1 MKKTFSL
8 SLLFLVMSLTFT
20 SCSQKSVDPPMAQKI
35 EKQTTVFGDTRVDY
49 FDWLKEKENP
59 DVIRY
64 LEEENAY
71 ADYILKDT
79 KKLQKKIYREII
91 GRIQETDISVPVK
104 RDNYYY
110 YSRTEKG
117 KQYSIYG
124 RKEGSPD
131 NKEEVILDANKRAK
145 GSDYYSLGM
154 LSLSTDHNILA
165 ISEDRNGSEVYTL
178 RFKNLKDGSF
188 YPEVIDSVGSGVWAV
203 DNKTFFYTTIDYTF
217 RPWRVYRHI
226 LGTPVSED
234 ELIYED
240 PDLAFFV
247 DVNRSKDRAYL
258 FISSQS
264 KITSEIWYLPTDNPD
279 GSFILFSPREN
290 GVEYQVEHHD
300 GNFYIL
306 TNRGGLKNFYIIRQ
320 PVKSPSL
327 SGIFMV
333 YEHDLNAK
341 INGMDM
347 FKDFL
352 AVYKTGNARTMIDV
366 QNLKTGERHTIN
378 FPEEIYMARGTNNPE
393 FETEKLRVFYTSLLT
408 PQTVYDYNMQT
419 RELELLKQTEVR
431 GRWNRD
437 DYATELLIVPARDG
451 AEIPVSILYKKGFKK
466 DSSQPVFLYGYGS
479 YGITMNPYFSYSRWS
494 LVDRGFLFAIAH
506 IRGGGA
512 KGEYWYEDGKWLN
525 KKNTFTDFIDVA
537 QYLVDEKYTVP
548 EKMGIGG
555 GSAGGLLMGAVLN
568 MRPDLFGAAI
578 ASVPFVDVLNTM
590 SDPSLPLTVTEY
602 DEWGNPGEEEYYHY
616 IRSYCPYS
624 NVEAKEYPHIMITAG
639 LNDPR
644 VSYAEPAKW
653 MAKLRSMKTD
663 DNILILR
670 TNMGAGHGGASG
682 RYDAYKEIAEEYAF
696 IFKILNF
703 KAE

>member
-1 MKKTFSL
+1 
-8 SLLFLVMSLTFT
+8 
-20 SCSQKSVDPPMAQKI
+20 PPMAQKI
-35 EKQTTVFGDTRVDY
+35 VQQTTVFGDMRTDY
-49 FDWLKEKENP
+49 YDWLKEKDNP
-59 DVIRY
+59 DVIQY
-64 LEEENAY
+64 LTDENLY
-71 ADYILKDT
+71 ADYVLKDT
-79 KKLQKKIYREII
+79 KRLQKKIYKEIV

-110 YSRTEKG
+110 YNRTKKG
-117 KQYSIYG
+117 EQYSIYC

-131 NKEEVILDANKRAK
+131 NKEEIILDANKQAK

-154 LSLSTDHNILA
+154 ISLSTDHNIMAL
-165 ISEDRNGSEVYTL
+165 SEDRNGSEIYTL

-188 YPEVIDSVGSGVWAV
+188 YPEVIDSVGSGVWAA

-217 RPWRVYRHI
+217 RPWRVYRHV
-226 LGTPVSED
+226 LGTSASED
-234 ELIYED
+234 ELVYED
-240 PDLAFFV
+240 TDLAFFV
-247 DVNRSKDRAYL
+247 DVSRSKDKAYL

-264 KITSEIWYLPTDNPD
+264 KITSEVRYLSTENPAA
-279 GSFILFSPREN
+279 SFTLFTPRER
-290 GVEYQVEHHD
+290 GVEYSLEHHN

-306 TNRGGLKNFYIIRQ
+306 TNRGNLKNFYIIRQ
-320 PVKSPSL
+320 SVKSPSL
-327 SGIFMV
+327 SGTFMV

-352 AVYKTGNARTMIDV
+352 VVYKTGDARTMIDV
-366 QNLKTGERHTIN
+366 QNLKTNKRHTVA
-378 FPEEIYMARGTNNPE
+378 FPEEIYMARGMNNPQ
-393 FETEKLRVFYTSLLT
+393 FDTDKLRIFYTSLLT
-408 PQTVYDYNMQT
+408 PQTVYDYNMT
-419 RELELLKQTEVR
+419 SRELELLKQTEVR
-431 GRWNRD
+431 GGWNRE
-437 DYATELLIVPARDG
+437 DYVTELLMVPARDG
-451 AEIPVSILYKKGFKK
+451 AEIPVSILYKKGFKT
-466 DSSQPVFLYGYGS
+466 DGSQPVFLYGYGS

-512 KGEYWYEDGKWLN
+512 KGEYWYEEGKWLK
-525 KKNTFTDFIDVA
+525 KKNTFTDFVDVA
-537 QYLVDEKYTVP
+537 QYLVDEKYTIP
-548 EKMGIGG
+548 EKLTISG
-555 GSAGGLLMGAVLN
+555 GSAGGLLMGTVVN
-568 MRPDLFGAAI
+568 MRPDLFGAVI

-624 NVEAKEYPHIMITAG
+624 NVEAKKYPHIMVTAG

-653 MAKLRSMKTD
+653 TAKLRSMKTD

-682 RYDAYKEIAEEYAF
+682 RYDSFREIAEEYAF
-696 IFKILNF
+696 VLRVLS
-703 KAE
+703 AEF

>member
-1 MKKTFSL
+1 MKKGFSL

-20 SCSQKSVDPPMAQKI
+20 SCSQKSVDPPVAQKI

-79 KKLQKKIYREII
+79 KKLRKKIYKEII

-104 RDNYYY
+104 RDNFYY

-117 KQYSIYG
+117 KQYSIYC
-124 RKEGSPD
+124 RKEGSLE
-131 NKEEVILDANKRAK
+131 NKEEIILDANERAK

-154 LSLSTDHNILA
+154 LSLSTDHGILA

-188 YPEVIDSVGSGVWAV
+188 YPEEIDSVGSGVWAV
-203 DNKTFFYTTIDYTF
+203 DNRNFFYTTIDYTF
-217 RPWRVYRHI
+217 RPWRVYRHT
-226 LGTPVSED
+226 LGTSVSED

-240 PDLAFFV
+240 PDLAFYV
-247 DVNRSKDRAYL
+247 DVNRSKDKEYL

-264 KITSEIWYLPTDNPD
+264 KISSEVHYLSTENPA
-279 GSFILFSPREN
+279 GSFILFSPRER
-290 GVEYQVEHHD
+290 GVEYSLEHH
-300 GNFYIL
+300 GGYFYVL
-306 TNRGGLKNFYIIRQ
+306 TNRGDLKNFYIIRQ
-320 PVKSPSL
+320 AVTAPSL
-327 SGIFMV
+327 SGQFIV

-341 INGMDM
+341 INGMDI
-347 FKDFL
+347 FKDYL
-352 AVYKTGNARTMIDV
+352 AVYRTGNARTMIDI
-366 QNLKTGERHTIN
+366 QNLKTRERHTID

-408 PQTVYDYNMQT
+408 PQTVYEYNMQT

-431 GRWNRD
+431 GGWNRD
-437 DYATELLIVPARDG
+437 DYATELLMVPARDG

-466 DSSQPVFLYGYGS
+466 DGSQPVFLYGYGS

-494 LVDRGFLFAIAH
+494 LVDRGFLYATAH

-548 EKMGIGG
+548 EKMAIGG
-555 GSAGGLLMGAVLN
+555 GSAGGLLMGAVVN
-568 MRPDLFGAAI
+568 MRPDLFGAVI

-602 DEWGNPGEEEYYHY
+602 DEWGNPGEEEYYNY

-624 NVEAKEYPHIMITAG
+624 NVEAKEYPHIMVTAG

-653 MAKLRSMKTD
+653 TAKLRSVKTD
-663 DNILILR
+663 ENILILR

-682 RYDAYKEIAEEYAF
+682 RYDAYKEIAEEYGF
-696 IFKILNF
+696 ILGVLNDEF
-703 KAE
+703 

>member
-1 MKKTFSL
+1 MKKILISA
-8 SLLFLVMSLTFT
+8 LLFIILAGLI
-20 SCSQKSVDPPMAQKI
+20 SCSQEPAVEPPVAQKI
-35 EKQTTVFGDTRVDY
+35 EKQTTVFGDTRTDY
-49 FDWLKEKENP
+49 YDWLKEKDNP
-59 DVIRY
+59 DVIQY
-64 LEEENAY
+64 LTDENLY
-71 ADYILKDT
+71 TDYVLKDT
-79 KKLQKKIYREII
+79 KLLQKKIYKEIV

-110 YSRTEKG
+110 YNRTKKG
-117 KQYSIYG
+117 EQYSIYC
-124 RKEGSPD
+124 RKEGSLD
-131 NKEEVILDANKRAK
+131 NKEEIILDANKRAK

-154 LSLSTDHNILA
+154 ISLSMDHNIMA
-165 ISEDRNGSEVYTL
+165 FSEDRNGSEIYTL

-188 YPEVIDSVGSGVWAV
+188 YPEVIDSVGPGVWAA
-203 DNKTFFYTTIDYTF
+203 DNQTFFYTTIDYTF
-217 RPWRVYRHI
+217 RPWRVYRHV
-226 LGTPVSED
+226 LGTTASED

-240 PDLAFFV
+240 TDLAFFV
-247 DVNRSKDRAYL
+247 DVNRSKDKAYL

-264 KITSEIWYLPTDNPD
+264 KITSEVWYLSTDNPD
-279 GSFILFSPREN
+279 GSFTLFSPRKR
-290 GVEYQVEHHD
+290 GVEYSLEHHN

-306 TNRGGLKNFYIIRQ
+306 TNRGDLKNFYIIRQ
-320 PVKSPSL
+320 SVKAPSL
-327 SGIFMV
+327 SGTFMV

-352 AVYKTGNARTMIDV
+352 VVYKTGDARTMIDV
-366 QNLKTGERHTIN
+366 QNLKTNERHTVA
-378 FPEEIYMARGTNNPE
+378 FPEEIYMARGMNNPQ
-393 FETEKLRVFYTSLLT
+393 FDTDKLRVFYTSLLT
-408 PQTVYDYNMQT
+408 PQTVYDYNMTT
-419 RELELLKQTEVR
+419 RELELLKQTEVM
-431 GRWNRD
+431 GGWNRD
-437 DYATELLIVPARDG
+437 DYATELLMIPARDG
-451 AEIPVSILYKKGFKK
+451 VDIPVSILYKKGFKK
-466 DSSQPVFLYGYGS
+466 DGSQPLFLYGYGS

-512 KGEYWYEDGKWLN
+512 KGEYWYEDGKWL
-525 KKNTFTDFIDVA
+525 KKNNTFTDFIDVA
-537 QYLVDEKYTVP
+537 QYFVDEKYTVP
-548 EKMGIGG
+548 ELLAVSG

-568 MRPDLFGAAI
+568 MRPDLFGAVI

-624 NVEAKEYPHIMITAG
+624 NVETRDYPHIMVTAG

-653 MAKLRSMKTD
+653 TAKLRSLKTD

-682 RYDAYKEIAEEYAF
+682 RYDSFKEIAEEYAF
-696 IFKILNF
+696 VLKILNSEF
-703 KAE
+703 